1 MKNLSLL
8 MAVVSVTV
16 LCTSALGDPSIDVQ
30 NAISWDEDMPSGIT
44 IALARSQVLSVQA
57 TMINPFTQKL
67 EPIFTSGGTV

>member
-16 LCTSALGDPSIDVQ
+16 LSTSALGEPSIDVQ

-44 IALARSQVLSVQA
+44 IALARSQVLTVQA
-57 TMINPFTQKL
+57 TMIDPFSKKL
-67 EPIFTSGGTV
+67 VPIFTSSGTV